1 MDNTKIFK
9 RVVLVSI
16 LVLPFLV
23 YFFWV
28 YSAEENFFIK
38 LKYVGPSE
46 AITITNDDGEEVVDT
61 AYYTIPGWEYTTQDD
76 STLSDKELEG
86 KIYLANFFFT
96 SCPSICPAM
105 NYNVVQ
111 VQERFKGYEDF
122 RIVSFTVDPTHDTV
136 EVLKDYE
143 KRIGATPGRWYF
155 LTGNQDDIYKTAQDY
170 FANAMVDSLADG
182 GFLHSENLVLVDW
195 KGRIRSGIDEHGN
208 IKAVYNGLSP
218 DEINKL
224 KDDIKVLIAEYE
236 KQKSVDEYRE
246 SKKNKKKK

>member
-1 MDNTKIFK
+1 KSHTHSLHDA
-9 RVVLVSI
+9 
-16 LVLPFLV
+16 LP
-23 YFFWV
+23 
-28 YSAEENFFIK
+28 I
-38 LKYVGPSE
+38 
-46 AITITNDDGEEVVDT
+46 
-61 AYYTIPGWEYTTQDD
+61 
-76 STLSDKELEG
+76 
-86 KIYLANFFFT
+86 
-96 SCPSICPAM
+96 
-105 NYNVVQ
+105 
-111 VQERFKGYEDF
+111 
-122 RIVSFTVDPTHDTV
+122 
-136 EVLKDYE
+136 LKDYE

-155 LTGNQDDIYKTAQDY
+155 LTGNQDDIYKTAQGY

>member
-1 MDNTKIFK
+1 MNNTKYLK

-23 YFFWV
+23 YFFFV
-28 YSAEENFFIK
+28 YSAEENFFVK
-38 LKYVGPSE
+38 LKYVGPKE
-46 AITITNDDGEEVVDT
+46 AITVLNDDGEEVVDT
-61 AYYTIPGWEYTTQDD
+61 AYYTIPSWEYTTQDD
-76 STLSDKELEG
+76 STLSSKDLEG

-105 NYNVVQ
+105 NYNVAQ
-111 VQERFKGYEDF
+111 VQERFKGYDHF
-122 RIVSFTVDPTHDTV
+122 RIVSFSVDPNHDTV
-136 EVLKDYE
+136 EVLKAYE

-155 LTGNQDDIYKTAQDY
+155 LTGNQDEIYKTAQGY
-170 FANAMVDSLADG
+170 FTNAMEDEFADG

-195 KGRIRSGIDEHGN
+195 KGRIRSGLDEHGN

-218 DEINKL
+218 DEVNKL
-224 KDDIKVLIAEYE
+224 KDDIKVLIAEFE
-236 KQKSVDEYRE
+236 KQKSIDEYRE

>member
-1 MDNTKIFK
+1 MSNTKYLK

-23 YFFWV
+23 YFFFV

-38 LKYVGPSE
+38 LKYVGPRE
-46 AITITNDDGEEVVDT
+46 AITVLNDEGEEVVDT
-61 AYYTIPGWEYTTQDD
+61 AYYTIPDWEFTTQDD
-76 STLSDKELEG
+76 TTLSAKELEG
-86 KIYLANFFFT
+86 KIYLANFFFST
-96 SCPSICPAM
+96 CPSICPAM
-105 NYNVVQ
+105 NYNVAQ
-111 VQERFKGYEDF
+111 VQERFKGYDHF
-122 RIVSFTVDPTHDTV
+122 RIVSFSVDPNHDTV
-136 EVLKDYE
+136 EVLKAYE

-155 LTGNQDDIYKTAQDY
+155 LTGDQDDIYRTAEGY
-170 FANAMVDSLADG
+170 FANAMEDSLAAG

-195 KGRIRSGIDEHGN
+195 KGRIRSGIDEYGN
-208 IKAVYNGLSP
+208 VKAVYNGLSP

-224 KDDIKVLIAEYE
+224 KDDIKVLIAEFE

>member
-1 MDNTKIFK
+1 MNNTKFFK

-23 YFFWV
+23 YFVWV
-28 YSAEENFFIK
+28 YSAEENFFVT
-38 LKYVGPSE
+38 LDYVGPKE
-46 AITITNDDGEEVVDT
+46 AVQVVDEDGNT
-61 AYYTIPGWEYTTQDD
+61 SYDTLYYTIPEWEYTTQDD
-76 STLSDKELEG
+76 STLSSEELKG

-105 NYNVVQ
+105 NYNVAQ

-122 RIVSFTVDPTHDTV
+122 RIVSFSVDPTHDAV
-136 EVLKDYE
+136 EVLKSYE

-155 LTGNQDDIYKTAQDY
+155 LTGDQDAIYETAET
-170 FANAMVDSLADG
+170 FFSNAMQDSLAAG
-182 GFLHSENLVLVDW
+182 GFLHSENLVLIDW
-195 KGRIRSGIDEHGN
+195 KGRIRSGYDDHGN
-208 IKAVYNGLSP
+208 LKGVYNGLSP

-236 KQKSVDEYRE
+236 KQKSVDEYQE

>member
-1 MDNTKIFK
+1 MSNTKYLK

-23 YFFWV
+23 YFFFV

-38 LKYVGPSE
+38 LKYVGPRE
-46 AITITNDDGEEVVDT
+46 AITVLNDEGEEVVDT
-61 AYYTIPGWEYTTQDD
+61 AYYTIPDWEFTTQDD
-76 STLSDKELEG
+76 TTLSAKELEG
-86 KIYLANFFFT
+86 KIYLANFFFST
-96 SCPSICPAM
+96 CPSICPAM
-105 NYNVVQ
+105 NYNVAQ
-111 VQERFKGYEDF
+111 VQERFKGYDHF
-122 RIVSFTVDPTHDTV
+122 RIVSFSVDPNHDTV
-136 EVLKDYE
+136 EVLKAYE

-155 LTGNQDDIYKTAQDY
+155 LTGDQEDIYRTAEGY
-170 FANAMVDSLADG
+170 FANAMEDSLAAG

-195 KGRIRSGIDEHGN
+195 KGRIRSGIDEYGN
-208 IKAVYNGLSP
+208 VKAVYNGLSP

-224 KDDIKVLIAEYE
+224 KDDIKVLIAEFE